1 MHFSPGPGGGENLF
15 VEGYKTGARTSLFTA
30 FLTLGSFLLTLKTSI
45 LQRLREGYETEDH
58 VDTYRAHVREEA
70 ARAARQGREPK
81 PMKFYQGLHDLSV
94 ALSLCMSTTIISS
107 LLQVTLGFW
116 GEAWSTAICV
126 GAAAFAALTV
136 FYMTLM
142 IFLAHKQWIEIIE
155 KAKQK
160 EIAKE

>member
-1 MHFSPGPGGGENLF
+1 
-15 VEGYKTGARTSLFTA
+15 
-30 FLTLGSFLLTLKTSI
+30 
-45 LQRLREGYETEDH
+45 
-58 VDTYRAHVREEA
+58 
-70 ARAARQGREPK
+70 
-81 PMKFYQGLHDLSV
+81 MKFYQGLHDLSV